1 MGHNPSVE
9 RPSHFLPSL
18 VDRDSRTDRSPD
30 LASPTTACFISSLLG
45 GAAASVEMEIY
56 SSTACRRVAARD
68 GVLHLLDAL
77 AEGGNGWTDMCRS
90 DPAVQRET
98 TRIITS
104 ILLVAGALSAL
115 TAAWW
120 GALADR
126 KGRKV
131 VLFASTVAELF
142 EAGIMV
148 LVLSFP
154 QRFGYGA
161 LLLLAA
167 FAGLSGGQLA
177 NMAVA
182 SAYLGDIAGAASK
195 AQLLS
200 SYEAAL
206 FAGLGL
212 GPLLG
217 SALMR
222 YTALG
227 PRAPY
232 ILMLVFNAAYL
243 LSFAFMPESLPP
255 SRRARTA
262 APPSQPVSLVHRTLA
277 VPAKFVAPFKVL
289 IPRKVDGGKRRD
301 GRLLLVAISGALLLV
316 DTGPVEVLYARAKY
330 SWGPQETGRWLSYTC
345 AAKLVV
351 LLGIMPLVRRWF
363 KPVASGPASPTT
375 GAASRDVEGD
385 AQRASTGGL
394 KLAVETRKR
403 KSFVEVRYDVRLA
416 RCTMSLAVLGYLVML
431 LPSPSVRNFL
441 LTSATVS
448 IAAAAPPAL
457 QSLALSLA
465 GPEDAA
471 KVLACVSALA
481 TVSTATLGPS
491 VFGTAYVAS
500 VEWWPEMI
508 FGLAALWMAAA
519 VVPLL
524 FLRFGSARAD
534 EEEQAVG
541 EEARA

>member
-1 MGHNPSVE
+1 MRHGLDETTALLTGDRERDVAHS
-9 RPSHFLPSL
+9 RPSARWIIIP
-18 VDRDSRTDRSPD
+18 
-30 LASPTTACFISSLLG
+30 CFISSLLG

-56 SSTACRRVAARD
+56 SQTACRGVAARD
-68 GVLHLLDAL
+68 GVLHLLGGL
-77 AEGGNGWTDMCRS
+77 IEGGTGWTEMCRS

-131 VLFASTVAELF
+131 VLLASTIAELV

-148 LVLSFP
+148 LYAP
-154 QRFGYGA
+154 DRFGYGA

-167 FAGLSGGQLA
+167 FAGLLGGQLA

-217 SALMR
+217 SALVR
-222 YTALG
+222 YASLG
-227 PRAPY
+227 PRTPY

-243 LSFAFMPESLPP
+243 SAFPFMPESLPP
-255 SRRARTA
+255 SRRAQA
-262 APPSQPVSLVHRTLA
+262 AARSSQAGTLAQRVLAIPASLVSPFRVL
-277 VPAKFVAPFKVL
+277 VP
-289 IPRKVDGGKRRD
+289 RRVDEGKRKD

-316 DTGPVEVLYARAKY
+316 DTGLGPVEVLYARAKY
-330 SWGPQETGRWLSYTC
+330 SWGPQDTGHWLSYTY
-345 AAKLVV
+345 ATKLVILV
-351 LLGIMPLVRRWF
+351 GVVPLVRRWF
-363 KPVASGPASPTT
+363 KPAAPATTAARACAVASDVENDACTASPA
-375 GAASRDVEGD
+375 GVE
-385 AQRASTGGL
+385 
-394 KLAVETRKR
+394 LANETQKR
-403 KSFVEVRYDVRLA
+403 KSVVELRYDVRLA
-416 RCTMSLAVLGYLVML
+416 CWTMSLAVAGYLVML
-431 LPSPSVRNFL
+431 LPSPSVRHFL
-441 LTSATVS
+441 VTSGIVS

-481 TVSTATLGPS
+481 TVSTATLGPT

-524 FLRFGSARAD
+524 FLRFGSPRED
-534 EEEQAVG
+534 EERGVE

>member
-1 MGHNPSVE
+1 MRHDLDETTALLIGDRERDVAHS
-9 RPSHFLPSL
+9 RPSARWIIIP
-18 VDRDSRTDRSPD
+18 
-30 LASPTTACFISSLLG
+30 CFISSLLG

-56 SSTACRRVAARD
+56 SQTACRGVAARD
-68 GVLHLLDAL
+68 GVLHLLGGL
-77 AEGGNGWTDMCRS
+77 IEGGTGWTEMCRS

-126 KGRKV
+126 KGRKI
-131 VLFASTVAELF
+131 VLWAGIIAELV

-148 LVLSFP
+148 LLMTFP

-217 SALMR
+217 SALVR
-222 YTALG
+222 YASLG

-243 LSFAFMPESLPP
+243 SSFPFMPESLPP
-255 SRRARTA
+255 SRRAQA
-262 APPSQPVSLVHRTLA
+262 AARSSQPDTLTQRVRAIPASLVS
-277 VPAKFVAPFKVL
+277 PFKVL
-289 IPRKVDGGKRRD
+289 VPRRVDEGKRRD
-301 GRLLLVAISGALLLV
+301 CRLLLVAISGALLLV
-316 DTGPVEVLYARAKY
+316 DTGLGPVEVLYARAKY
-330 SWGPQETGRWLSYTC
+330 SWGPQETGHWLSYTC
-345 AAKLVV
+345 ATKLVILV
-351 LLGIMPLVRRWF
+351 GVMPLVRRWF
-363 KPVASGPASPTT
+363 KPADPATTAARACAVAS
-375 GAASRDVEGD
+375 DVENGPYT
-385 AQRASTGGL
+385 ASSAGL
-394 KLAVETRKR
+394 ELANETQKR
-403 KSFVEVRYDVRLA
+403 KSVVELRYDVRLA
-416 RCTMSLAVLGYLVML
+416 CWTMSLAVAGYLVML
-431 LPSPSVRNFL
+431 LPSPSVRHFL
-441 LTSATVS
+441 VTSGIVS

-481 TVSTATLGPS
+481 TVSTATLGPT

-524 FLRFGSARAD
+524 FLRFGSPRED
-534 EEEQAVG
+534 EERGVE